1 MLMPIFVAHYT
12 VDTPYEELVCRLKH
26 SLKKFNLPYYI
37 EPIKSLGS
45 WRLNSNY
52 SAWLVQKCLKMF
64 PNRPILKTDADAV
77 VQNYPYIFEDKDF
90 NPDVAACIWYRFR
103 KRGEL
108 LGGTLYFANNEK
120 SNKIVDD
127 WVGLCNKYPTK
138 RNPDLL
144 EQVLWKSPNKSDRK
158 WAEGRSE
165 FVLPEQILFKNLP
178 LEYCKIFDLMQD
190 QVPEP
195 IIEHFQASRKYR
207 KTILSR
213 K

>member
-127 WVGLCNKYPTK
+127 WVDLCTKYPNN
-138 RNPDLL
+138 RNPVLL
-144 EQVLWKSPNKSDRK
+144 EQALWGNNNLSENK
-158 WAEGRSE
+158 W
-165 FVLPEQILFKNLP
+165 PEQSEKITVKNKTVFQKLP
-178 LEYCKIFDLMQD
+178 LEYCKIFDLMRAS
-190 QVPEP
+190 VETPV
-195 IIEHFQASRKYR
+195 IEHFQASRKC
-207 KTILSR
+207 KKLIG